1 MHDLIIKR
9 DWKCTFAIL
18 DMCFFQFFAFI
29 NMLSYWYVLFAR
41 VSGSFVAWMTSWFI
55 NSVWRFHHSSGRL
68 GEFSETLCN
77 THKILEAWLDFSVV
91 DDEYVQVTPPK
102 NLWFRFVTWKSY
114 VTPSWSVRMDSQWT
128 LSSELAGMILRARW
142 PSVHQWLAA
151 LKLESWD
158 SCHLIYVIICALLST
173 NISLSQDAFEEDFPF
188 PQLGY
193 ASSFLGGS
201 WVGSKKAWNF
211 HR

>member
-41 VSGSFVAWMTSWFI
+41 VSGSLVAWMTSWFI

-77 THKILEAWLDFSVV
+77 TQNPWSMTWFQRGRWWIRTSH
-91 DDEYVQVTPPK
+91 PPK
-102 NLWFRFVTWKSY
+102 NSLIQVCDLEIIHHSILNRQDGQSMDIVFRASWDDPKSTVTI
-114 VTPSWSVRMDSQWT
+114 R
-128 LSSELAGMILRARW
+128 
-142 PSVHQWLAA
+142 PSV
-151 LKLESWD
+151 
-158 SCHLIYVIICALLST
+158 
-173 NISLSQDAFEEDFPF
+173 
-188 PQLGY
+188 
-193 ASSFLGGS
+193 ASSMKTGEMRLMSFNLCH
-201 WVGSKKAWNF
+201 NMCPPEN
-211 HR
+211 